1 MSLVNPPPPDAAQR
15 LADLRVSYDSGRL
28 DEASVAATP
37 LEQFRRWM
45 SDAVAASLPEPN
57 AMVLATVGEDDQ
69 PTTRTVLLKDVD
81 PRGFVF
87 FTNYGSTKSR
97 QLAEHPGASMTFPWI
112 ALHRQIVVVGRAEKV
127 PREESAEYFSSR
139 PFDSRLGA
147 WASRQ
152 SEVIPDRS
160 VIVSEFAR
168 LAERYPVGGEVPV
181 PDFWGGWLVRATS
194 VEFWQGRESRLH
206 DRLRF
211 RSADGRP
218 AQLDHADGWRVERLS
233 P

>member
-1 MSLVNPPPPDAAQR
+1 MSLVNPPPPDAAKHM
-15 LADLRVSYDSGRL
+15 ADLRVSYDSGRL
-28 DEASVAATP
+28 DEASVLGTP
-37 LEQFRRWM
+37 FEQFRRWM
-45 SDAVAASLPEPN
+45 TEAVAASVPEPN
-57 AMVLATVGEDDQ
+57 AMVLATVGADEQ

-97 QLAEHPGASMTFPWI
+97 EMAEHPGVSMTFPWI

-127 PREESAEYFSSR
+127 PRQESEEYFTTR

-147 WASRQ
+147 WTSRQ
-152 SEVIPDRS
+152 SEVIADRS
-160 VIVSEFAR
+160 VIVSQFAR
-168 LAERYPVGGEVPV
+168 LSEEYPVGSEIPV
-181 PDFWGGWLVRATS
+181 PDFWGGWVVRAIS

-211 RSADGRP
+211 RSASGQP
-218 AQLDHADGWRVERLS
+218 ADLDVASNWVLERLS